1 MKFGNIPEA
10 YIYYNYGHSVFLSRF
25 ALCLKKSNNLNTD
38 QPLVVHMH
46 HTCMSTGC
54 KYASTVLTIT
64 VE

>member
-1 MKFGNIPEA
+1 MG
-10 YIYYNYGHSVFLSRF
+10 YSVFLSRF